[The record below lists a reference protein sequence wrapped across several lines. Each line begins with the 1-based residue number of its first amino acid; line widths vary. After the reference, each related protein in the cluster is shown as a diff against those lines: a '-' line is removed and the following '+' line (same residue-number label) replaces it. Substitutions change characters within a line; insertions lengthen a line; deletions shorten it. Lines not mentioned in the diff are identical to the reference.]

1 MNHSGEKIMVKT
13 FAVIGDPIDHSLS
26 PNIHNAA
33 FRELELDCTY
43 IAYRIPKDELEE
55 GIESL
60 KKINIAGFNVTIPH
74 KIEMMKY
81 LDKVD
86 EGCSIIGATNTVT
99 FSDGI
104 LKGYNTDM
112 DGFLDPIKKKN
123 IPIKDSMVLL
133 LGAGG
138 AARAIVAAFAK
149 ENAKEIVIANRTIE
163 KANELVQFGKKVGID
178 AKAIQLED
186 AVKYV
191 TTHKFIVN
199 STSIGLK
206 NESSPIPTDLIS
218 KNSIVYDVVYMPM
231 KTDLLKKS
239 KENGATIIYGYEM
252 LLGQACRAFEIWH
265 KREAPYEVMKRALL
279 GGF

>member
-1 MNHSGEKIMVKT
+1 MVKT
-13 FAVIGDPIDHSLS
+13 YAVIGDPIDHSLS

-55 GIESL
+55 GVESL
-60 KKINIAGFNVTIPH
+60 KKINISGFNVTIPH

-112 DGFLDPIKKKN
+112 DGFLDPIKKRNITIKN
-123 IPIKDSMVLL
+123 SKVLL

-138 AARAIVAAFAK
+138 ASRAIVAAFAK
-149 ENAKEIVIANRTIE
+149 ENAKEITIANRTLD
-163 KANELVQFGKKVGID
+163 KAKDLVEFAKKVGIS
-178 AKAIQLED
+178 ANAVKLED
-186 AVKYV
+186 AEQFVS
-191 TTHKFIVN
+191 THEFIVN

-206 NESSPIPTDLIS
+206 NESSPIPTDSIS
-218 KNSIVYDVVYMPM
+218 EKSIVYDIVYMPM
-231 KTDLLKKS
+231 NTDLIKKA
-239 KENGATIIYGYEM
+239 KEKDATVIYGYEM

-265 KREAPYEVMKRALL
+265 EREAPYEVMKKAIL